1 MKKFSILLIFLMLI
15 SELFIFIGCISTTPN
30 NFDSDEYIWENWNT
44 TTNRILIEQNN
55 IIK

>member
-1 MKKFSILLIFLMLI
+1 MFLMLI